1 MGNTAMDL
9 LLVNLNLEGISNRDL
24 TKLSRYCR
32 LVSEACDVPVPPNY
46 PVMGRDAF
54 RTGTGVHAAAIIKAR
69 NKGDDWL
76 ADRVYSGVPASM
88 VGLRQI
94 IEIGFMSGV
103 SNIVFWLKQ
112 RGVEPEEK
120 LVDEIFRAAKQHNRI
135 LSDEEIEEIIK
146 YHNLEEKPP
155 LDTLSQWDKEIK
167 PAKKKKKK
175 TK

>member
-1 MGNTAMDL
+1 
-9 LLVNLNLEGISNRDL
+9 
-24 TKLSRYCR
+24 
-32 LVSEACDVPVPPNY
+32 
-46 PVMGRDAF
+46 MGRDAF
-54 RTGTGVHAAAIIKAR
+54 RTGTGVHAAAIIKAK

-112 RGVEPEEK
+112 RGIEPQKE
-120 LVDEIFRAAKQHNRI
+120 LVDEIFKAAKQHNRV
-135 LSDEEIEEIIK
+135 LSEEEIEEIIK
-146 YHNLEEKPP
+146 FHELEGEPL

-167 PAKKKKKK
+167 SKRKKGKKKK
-175 TK
+175 